1 MLSSFTAEAWGAF
14 DRPGVRSRVQLD
26 LLQSAET
33 ASVQS
38 GEGCEQVLA
47 AVVAVVLINRR
58 VNADD
63 QWPVAETRSPVGPPQ
78 SQVMTVD
85 LQTNPHWSS
94 EGL

>member
-1 MLSSFTAEAWGAF
+1 MFSSFTAEAWGAF
-14 DRPGVRSRVQLD
+14 DHLGVHSQVQLD

-38 GEGCEQVLA
+38 GEVCEQVLA
-47 AVVAVVLINRR
+47 AVVVLINRR

-63 QWPVAETRSPVGPPQ
+63 QRPVAETRSLVGPPQ

-85 LQTNPHWSS
+85 LQTNPHWSAKS
-94 EGL
+94 L